1 MIDSYIISLKN
12 ETEPESQK
20 LIKNIK
26 DLDADLNPVWFNGI
40 NGKTTD
46 LQPYKHHFDP
56 FFFNTLTPSTI
67 GCALSHLYVWKQ
79 IASSEKEYSVVF
91 EDDVVFT
98 ENFKSGLENCLKNA
112 PEDFDVLM
120 LGYLDASNPVL
131 YLIHSILNHLKYN
144 VMKEVN
150 DYIIKPQCF
159 FQTHAYVVSKNGAK
173 RLIELID
180 GYIYQHIDFT
190 INSFYLKD
198 QLKIYAVKDRIAFQT
213 SFVENSTNVSSKYPI
228 VLNNLISTIYLDVG
242 LPLSYVANVD
252 AISLGFLNVNLIMI
266 VTLFLGIILS
276 ILNVDIL
283 YTTLAVVL
291 FSIPDIKHILT
302 KGDVEHLKK
311 FIYLYIVLI
320 LPSLIKISWKKLK
333 KSN

>member
-1 MIDSYIISLKN
+1 MY
-12 ETEPESQK
+12 
-20 LIKNIK
+20 
-26 DLDADLNPVWFNGI
+26 
-40 NGKTTD
+40 
-46 LQPYKHHFDP
+46 
-56 FFFNTLTPSTI
+56 FNTLTSSAI
-67 GCALSHLYVWKQ
+67 GCALSHLFVWKQ

-98 ENFKSGLENCLKNA
+98 EKFENGLDTALKNV
-112 PEDFDVLM
+112 PEDFDILS
-120 LGYLDASNPVL
+120 LGYLDVSNPIL
-131 YLIHSILNHLKYN
+131 YFIHNTILNQLKHN
-144 VMKEVN
+144 DIKEVN
-150 DYIIKPQCF
+150 DWIIKPQCF